1 MAFPSS
7 PTDGQKYTK
16 DNADIYQYSS
26 ANNAWSIIGHA
37 GGLGD
42 IYICSNNPNINCGN
56 VASGGTIIP
65 YSINISNYIYTFAY
79 GLGGNYQ
86 FMCLYFPI
94 DSSAF
99 PIRFNASTS
108 YGPFPAFTLI
118 SQYLDNGVVYI
129 NGQVGSS
136 YYYDT
141 FTIASKSFST
151 GNPGSHTSGTL
162 INSALQLNG
171 FQYDSVGQSTNSS
184 GATLVDIR
192 TKVTKL

>member
-1 MAFPSS
+1 
-7 PTDGQKYTK
+7 
-16 DNADIYQYSS
+16 
-26 ANNAWSIIGHA
+26 
-37 GGLGD
+37 
-42 IYICSNNPNINCGN
+42 
-56 VASGGTIIP
+56 
-65 YSINISNYIYTFAY
+65 
-79 GLGGNYQ
+79 
-86 FMCLYFPI
+86 MCLYFPT

-108 YGPFPAFTLI
+108 YGAFPSFTLL
-118 SQYLDNGVVYI
+118 SQYIDGGLVYF

-141 FTIASKSFST
+141 FNIATKSFST
-151 GNPGSHTSGTL
+151 GNSGSHTSGTL
-162 INSALQLNG
+162 INSPLQLNG